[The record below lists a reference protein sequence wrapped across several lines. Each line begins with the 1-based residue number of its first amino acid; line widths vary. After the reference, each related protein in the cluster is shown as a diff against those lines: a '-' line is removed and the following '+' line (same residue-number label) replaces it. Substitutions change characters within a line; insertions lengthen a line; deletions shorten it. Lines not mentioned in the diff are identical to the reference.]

1 MLLKELGISAMAM
14 VAIDSVYL
22 KSVQRAYSNQLQKI
36 QGSPMK
42 LKILPAVICYLL
54 LVFGLNHFIISKKL
68 SIIDA
73 FLFGVVIYGVYD
85 ATTYAVIEDW
95 SPWLAAIDTLWGGV
109 LMSATTYI
117 TYYLTRL

>member
-1 MLLKELGISAMAM
+1 MAM

-22 KSVQRAYSNQLQKI
+22 KSVQRAYSNQIQKI

-68 SIIDA
+68 SILDA